1 MEYNCVKLAEEL
13 YYYRCARDL
22 TEEGFEEFVHK
33 IGVIDICLRLELN
46 IGLVKELLS
55 HYDDATEDDFFE
67 LIDACRS
74 LKELDLT
81 QYEIH

>member
-1 MEYNCVKLAEEL
+1 MEYNCVKLAKKL
-13 YYYRCARDL
+13 YYDTYARDL

-46 IGLVKELLS
+46 IVLVKELLS

-67 LIDACRS
+67 LMDACRS
-74 LKELDLT
+74 LKKLDLK